1 MCFSKVA
8 RLKGEAGLNC
18 NSQFIINS
26 VPVIINYWHG
36 QHVCCCQRWQLLWP
50 FLTLFSSPLLLLS
63 AVPLLFFFT
72 FLSPLVATFQRFGL
86 AVSMETLETASAAK
100 SGLTALSALNP
111 WNRGEPPPP
120 PPPPAS
126 ALPNC
131 TWAGLLTEPNCSFPQ
146 VVGTWLMV
154 LLQH

>member
-111 WNRGEPPPP
+111 WNRGEPPPLPRPLP
-120 PPPPAS
+120 PPYP
-126 ALPNC
+126 
-131 TWAGLLTEPNCSFPQ
+131 TVRGLAY
-146 VVGTWLMV
+146 
-154 LLQH
+154 LLNPIVPFLRLWGHG